1 MVSIYPLMLSVCC
14 VSALNLHTLN
24 LKELA
29 QKQNF
34 KNLPV
39 SLAERHQKMEYC
51 NFINNQLTSNAHPLF
66 ATQKKFGVLK
76 FMEDNG
82 VTDIQMKFQRSGL
95 LPGVTLKSVYVVSWN
110 ACFRTKYKSKA
121 IFAND
126 TDPATVLPKFWK
138 IERISQVLGFVYFE
152 VTKFNT
158 EVFSK

>member
-51 NFINNQLTSNAHPLF
+51 NCINNPLTSNAHPLF

>member
-14 VSALNLHTLN
+14 VSALNLHTLY

-51 NFINNQLTSNAHPLF
+51 NFINNQLTPNAHPLF

-82 VTDIQMKFQRSGL
+82 ITDIQMKFQRSGL

-121 IFAND
+121 ILADD

>member
-14 VSALNLHTLN
+14 VWALNLHTLY

-29 QKQNF
+29 QKQSF

-39 SLAERHQKMEYC
+39 SLAELHQKMEYC
-51 NFINNQLTSNAHPLF
+51 NFINNQLTPNAHPLF
-66 ATQKKFGVLK
+66 ATETKFGVMK

-82 VTDIQMKFQRSGL
+82 ITDIQMKFQRSRL
-95 LPGVTLKSVYVVSWN
+95 LPGVTLKSVYAV
-110 ACFRTKYKSKA
+110 
-121 IFAND
+121 
-126 TDPATVLPKFWK
+126 TVLPKFWK

-152 VTKFNT
+152 LTKFNT